1 MKDIDKELST
11 ILRKVV
17 LFDEEDKL
25 ETELIEN
32 IKELFKESV
41 PAETLV
47 MPKTCEL
54 KLPMTI
60 TLKKDELDRGY
71 YDGRTN
77 HNGKA
82 DFLYSYCKKKK
93 IPLEEPKNKEGRY
106 DRYIIKLETPE
117 QALNLLLWDKFEAL
131 SKLSG

>member
-1 MKDIDKELST
+1 MNEQLNIT
-11 ILRKVV
+11 
-17 LFDEEDKL
+17 
-25 ETELIEN
+25 ETENNQNDIASRFDCQV
-32 IKELFKESV
+32 KQ
-41 PAETLV
+41 A
-47 MPKTCEL
+47 TCEL

>member
-25 ETELIEN
+25 ETDLIEN

-47 MPKTCEL
+47 MPKTDRTKTIKHLYDSACGYGFADIMKHKDNSGYEKFASILNAIPEEL
-54 KLPMTI
+54 FSEFI
-60 TLKKDELDRGY
+60 YTLYRIAEKSGDEG
-71 YDGRTN
+71 
-77 HNGKA
+77 
-82 DFLYSYCKKKK
+82 FS
-93 IPLEEPKNKEGRY
+93 I
-106 DRYIIKLETPE
+106 
-117 QALNLLLWDKFEAL
+117 
-131 SKLSG
+131 

>member
-1 MKDIDKELST
+1 MPFEHEGKFTTINLRTKMKDIDKELST

-47 MPKTCEL
+47 SKP
-54 KLPMTI
+54 I
-60 TLKKDELDRGY
+60 
-71 YDGRTN
+71 
-77 HNGKA
+77 
-82 DFLYSYCKKKK
+82 
-93 IPLEEPKNKEGRY
+93 
-106 DRYIIKLETPE
+106 YIVHEACF
-117 QALNLLLWDKFEAL
+117 QGDNLLTAFEDREDAEKYIKRAKKNYYI
-131 SKLSG
+131 SKPIHLVKAC

>member
-1 MKDIDKELST
+1 MNEQLNIT
-11 ILRKVV
+11 
-17 LFDEEDKL
+17 
-25 ETELIEN
+25 ETENNQNDIASRFDCQV
-32 IKELFKESV
+32 KQ
-41 PAETLV
+41 A
-47 MPKTCEL
+47 TCEL

-93 IPLEEPKNKEGRY
+93 IPLDEPKNQEGRY